1 MNSGIR
7 EETIVTSGAEAE
19 DQVLILS
26 SIQRYN
32 SETGLWTRAAD
43 FNIKKTLLMMILGW
57 ARDGWMGRGKDV
69 LIDLKIT
76 EEDFL
81 PFNVKQVKIQFFDDQ
96 TTLLRFY
103 VRKDKIVKKSRTL
116 KQITL
121 QNLSFVVDKPTS
133 VGYLELAIHLAEELE
148 DEI

>member
-1 MNSGIR
+1 
-7 EETIVTSGAEAE
+7 
-19 DQVLILS
+19 
-26 SIQRYN
+26 
-32 SETGLWTRAAD
+32 
-43 FNIKKTLLMMILGW
+43 MMILGW